1 MPDGDLDH
9 NLHKTSVYQAPIPSE
24 IQSFIQGANITSTKF
39 SSQCIAL
46 AEQT

>member
-24 IQSFIQGANITSTKF
+24 IQSFITMS
-39 SSQCIAL
+39 
-46 AEQT
+46 